1 MRILVTGANGQVG
14 TCLEKLLSA
23 SHDILAVDKE
33 QLDITDPLQVKGIF
47 NQFQPEVVV
56 NAAAY
61 TAVDKAED
69 EESMAYAVNRDA
81 VELLAKA
88 TEERGAMLIHIS
100 TDYVFDGQ
108 KSGLYAEDD
117 MVCPCSVYGE
127 SKLAGELV
135 TANFCQKHIIIR
147 TAWVFSEYGNN
158 FVKTMLRLARE
169 RDSFGVVADQ
179 FGGPTYAGDIAAL
192 IGKIIEKYRSGQIQ
206 KFGLFHY
213 SGLPHVSWY
222 EFATTIFAKAETLGA
237 LEQIPSLTPLTTAD
251 YPTRARR
258 PNNSK
263 LDTSKT
269 VRLLEES
276 ESDWQSALDNIIPIL

>member
-1 MRILVTGANGQVG
+1 MRILVTGSNGQVG
-14 TCLEKLLSA
+14 TCLKELLSA
-23 SHDILAVDKE
+23 SHEILAVDKE
-33 QLDITDPLQVKGIF
+33 QLDITDPLQVKDTF

-69 EESMAYAVNRDA
+69 EKDIAYSVNRDA

-88 TEERGAMLIHIS
+88 AEKHDAMLIHIS

-108 KSGLYAEDD
+108 KAGLYVEDD
-117 MVCPCSVYGE
+117 MVCPHSVYGE

-135 TANFCQKHIIIR
+135 ASNFCRKHIIIR

-169 RDSFGVVADQ
+169 RDSLGVVADQ
-179 FGGPTYAGDIAAL
+179 LGGPTYAGDIACL
-192 IGKIIEKYRSGQIQ
+192 IVKIIEKYCLGNIPEL
-206 KFGLFHY
+206 GLYHY

-222 EFATTIFAKAETLGA
+222 EFAAAIFAKAEKLGG
-237 LEQIPSLTPLTTAD
+237 LKQMPSVTPLTTAD
-251 YPTRARR
+251 YPTKAKR
-258 PNNSK
+258 PNNSR
-263 LDTSKT
+263 LDTSKIT
-269 VRLLEES
+269 RLLGEPA
-276 ESDWQSALDNIIPIL
+276 SDWQAALDKIIPIL